1 MRNLARSIPMS
12 AKLII
17 DLEHGDQG
25 LQLAT
30 TTFIKDSVLQSVR
43 GSRGKG
49 RETGAF
55 RWTKAVK
62 ALTVLCCGS
71 SLNQSGHFVLRGEG
85 HSLASSIDYATS
97 RAPLWLTEMFGF
109 YPNGIP
115 VAKLLIQRQNPER
128 KTGGDVIVRLNQ
140 HILKPADI
148 TVTYQG
154 SEVTGRPLL
163 DLLNKLI
170 KNLVQAEDIAVF
182 VEKDNG
188 TSNWIVT
195 C

>member
-1 MRNLARSIPMS
+1 MT

-17 DLEHGDQG
+17 DLEHGEEG
-25 LQLAT
+25 LQLAS
-30 TTFIKDSVLQSVR
+30 TTFIKDSVLRSVR
-43 GSRGKG
+43 GTRGKSKDI
-49 RETGAF
+49 GAF
-55 RWTKAVK
+55 RWTIAVK
-62 ALTVLCCGS
+62 ALTVLCCGC
-71 SLNQSGHFVLRGEG
+71 SLNQSGQFILRGEG

-128 KTGGDVIVRLNQ
+128 KKGGDVIVSLNPR
-140 HILKPADI
+140 ILKPTDI
-148 TVTYQG
+148 TVTFQG

-163 DLLNKLI
+163 DLLNRLI
-170 KNLVQAEDIAVF
+170 KNLVQAEDLAVF
-182 VEKDNG
+182 VEEQNG
-188 TSNWIVT
+188 SNNWIIA